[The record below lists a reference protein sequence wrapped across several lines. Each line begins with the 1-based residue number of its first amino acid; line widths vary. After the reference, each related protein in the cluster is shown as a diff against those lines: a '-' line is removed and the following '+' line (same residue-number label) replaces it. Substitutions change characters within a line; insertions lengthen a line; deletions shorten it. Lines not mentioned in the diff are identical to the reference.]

1 MYYHG
6 TEIERGRKAV
16 KEQKLSISTS
26 SVKREQWLGDGWYF
40 YEYERDAYKW
50 IFDMHR
56 SNIKKNKYSNSKKL
70 LCKFTILGC
79 ELERNEEREF
89 TNFNHEH
96 FKIFEIVKDKL
107 VELEGH
113 EVREGDVFNYLF
125 EILKYKD
132 NYDLVRW
139 SIPMGKR
146 ITYPC
151 LRTEKRQQLQICVK
165 KREIITNITDLNNNI
180 DEEKYIDI
188 RESNENK
195 IINIDFKNLGRE
207 DCHDKWNRFKR

>member
-16 KEQKLSISTS
+16 KEQKLPISTS

-89 TNFNHEH
+89 TNFNPEH

-139 SIPMGKR
+139 SIPIGK
-146 ITYPC
+146 
-151 LRTEKRQQLQICVK
+151 E
-165 KREIITNITDLNNNI
+165 N
-180 DEEKYIDI
+180 YI
-188 RESNENK
+188 SVS
-195 IINIDFKNLGRE
+195 
-207 DCHDKWNRFKR
+207 